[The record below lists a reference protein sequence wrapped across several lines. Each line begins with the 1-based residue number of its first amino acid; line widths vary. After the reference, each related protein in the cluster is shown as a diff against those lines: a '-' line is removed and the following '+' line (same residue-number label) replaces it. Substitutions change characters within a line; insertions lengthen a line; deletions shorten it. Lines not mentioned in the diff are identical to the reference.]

1 MLQYDENRSA
11 LNKQLKRSQ
20 SFCLSHWHD
29 HANCRVM
36 SSRPTD

>member
-11 LNKQLKRSQ
+11 LNKQLKR